1 MATQTPQELTQLL
14 VAWNNGDPAALE
26 ELVPLVQAELLRL
39 ARHYMRHERAGHPLQ
54 PTALVNE
61 AYIRLIQWQN
71 VEWKNRAHFFGVA
84 AQLMRRILVDQARR
98 RQRVSG
104 QSVHYVSLQQAEGA
118 RQERAAD
125 VLALDDALRSLAEI
139 DARKARIVEL
149 RYFGGLGNQE
159 IAEVLSVSENTVI
172 REWGR
177 AKAWLYRELKKADSA
192 IVDSDAAPDAGPDS
206 RPDTC
211 HDS

>member
-84 AQLMRRILVDQARR
+84 AQLMRRILVDFARAR
-98 RQRVSG
+98 NYEKRG
-104 QSVHYVSLQQAEGA
+104 GGA
-118 RQERAAD
+118 ALLALDEASALPIQPDAD
-125 VLALDDALRSLAEI
+125 FIALDDALKSLDEL
-139 DARKARIVEL
+139 DQRKSRIVEL
-149 RYFGGLGNQE
+149 RFFGGLSVEE
-159 IAEVLSVSENTVI
+159 IAEVLKISERTVM
-172 REWGR
+172 REWSLAR
-177 AKAWLYRELKKADSA
+177 AWLFRELSHTNAQQFELRETS
-192 IVDSDAAPDAGPDS
+192 V
-206 RPDTC
+206 
-211 HDS
+211 